1 MAHSR
6 KIVIGGNW
14 KMNLLPSDVS
24 SYASKLNNNISCNS
38 NIDILIAPP
47 YIMLSHALETFGNS
61 GVFVAAQ
68 NVSEHDFGAYTGEV
82 SAVQLHALGVSH
94 VIVGHSERRT
104 LYGETDEVINK
115 KVLKVLEHSMT
126 PVLCVGEN
134 EVARNA
140 GHTEDIIASQLHAAL
155 NSITSEDICRIIIAY
170 EPVWAIGTGN
180 TATAQQ
186 AEEVCSFIR
195 EQLRV
200 KYGHAAYSV
209 SIIYGGSM
217 NTSNCAELMACENI
231 DGGLI
236 GGASL
241 DPESF
246 AAIISTAKDSIQEG

>member
-24 SYASKLNNNISCNS
+24 SYAKNLNNNISCGS
-38 NIDILIAPP
+38 NTNVLIAPP
-47 YIMLSHALETFGNS
+47 HIMLSHALEAFRNTGIL
-61 GVFVAAQ
+61 VAAQ

-82 SAVQLHALGVSH
+82 SAVQLHDLGVSH
-94 VIVGHSERRT
+94 VLVGHSERRT
-104 LYGETDEVINK
+104 IYGETDAVINQ
-115 KVLKVLEHSMT
+115 KVLKVLENSMM

-134 EVARNA
+134 EAARDA
-140 GHTEDIIASQLHAAL
+140 GNTEDIIASQLHTAL
-155 NSITSEDICRIIIAY
+155 TNVKPDDICRIIIAY
-170 EPVWAIGTGN
+170 EPVWAIGTGK

-186 AEEVCSFIR
+186 AELVCSFIR
-195 EQLRV
+195 KELRV
-200 KYGHAAYSV
+200 KYGNAADNV
-209 SIIYGGSM
+209 IIIYGGSM
-217 NTSNCAELMACENI
+217 NVSNCAELMACENI

-246 AAIISTAKDSIQEG
+246 AAIINTAKSSIQEE